1 MAKSKRAKRD
11 AAIPRANP
19 AAGRAL
25 QAAIAAHSAGRL
37 DEAMAGYGDVL
48 KRDAT
53 HPAALANL
61 ASLHARR
68 SEFPQALDYYRRAL
82 EGREVSA
89 ELCFNYANLQHRLGE
104 DPVPSLERAL
114 RLDPGL
120 RPAHFKLS
128 RHLATL
134 GQHERARD
142 AFARALSRFADDPD
156 FLRPYGDA
164 LFRLEDFEAALRAY
178 ERVAALRP
186 EAAGIQNDIAVIL
199 RALGRLDE
207 AEAAWRRAIALDPDH
222 AVALANLGTL
232 CRMRKRHEESAGYLR
247 RAIALRPDDADA
259 IASLSTTLIDVGAT
273 SEALGLIEP
282 ALLANPDHGELL
294 AMKAFALAHQ
304 ARIAEALEAMARAR
318 KLAPDSLTVKANS
331 LFCALYSDE
340 MDAQALSAMHRE
352 ISAQIV
358 PPALHT
364 EAGHAMPRGN
374 RPLRI
379 GYLSPDFRSHPVAFF
394 LEPVLERHDPAKV
407 HVTCYSLPGE
417 ADEVSLRLRGLA
429 HEWRDFQGWTLER
442 MASQIEADGIDV
454 LVDLAG
460 YTARARMDLM
470 ARRAAPVQACFLGY
484 PFTTGH
490 PSMDYLIADRHIVP
504 ARLEHLYS
512 ERIARLEHSFLCYQ
526 PQPGAPEVAPLPAL
540 ANRHITFGS
549 FNNLPKV
556 SASCLDLWAQ
566 VLRAVPG
573 SRLVM
578 MASGLA
584 DANTRA
590 LFRRH
595 FEARGID
602 GARIEPLPPVTPLPR
617 FLAQYG
623 RIDIALDTLPYNG
636 GTTTCDALWMGVP
649 VVSLAGESFV
659 ARMGESLLNTV
670 GHAQWLAQDAAGFV
684 RIAAHLAADTGA
696 LAAHRAALRER
707 MRDSGL
713 CDAAGYTRSLESLYA
728 SMADER
734 LAGIGARA

>member
-549 FNNLPKV
+549 FNNLMKFND
-556 SASCLDLWAQ
+556 DLLATWGRLLAH
-566 VLRAVPG
+566 VPG
-573 SRLVM
+573 SRL
-578 MASGLA
+578 ALKTFGLEFPEVRA
-584 DANTRA
+584 DLLGRCVRA
-590 LFRRH
+590 
-595 FEARGID
+595 GID
-602 GARIEPLPPVTPLPR
+602 PDRLDLVPPPKDTRDHLS
-617 FLAQYG
+617 AYD
-623 RIDIALDTLPYNG
+623 RIDVGLDTFPYH
-636 GTTTCDALWMGVP
+636 GTTTTCEAFAMGLP
-649 VVSLAGESFV
+649 VVSIEGDRHVSRVGVSLLHALGTPELV
-659 ARMGESLLNTV
+659 AR
-670 GHAQWLAQDAAGFV
+670 DADDSI
-684 RIAAHLAADTGA
+684 RIAA
-696 LAAHRAALRER
+696 EIV
-707 MRDSGL
+707 RDSARLTHYRRTIRPRLLASAL
-713 CDAAGYTRSLESLYA
+713 CDTAAYGRRLTEALVRMGDSA
-728 SMADER
+728 SVR
-734 LAGIGARA
+734 